1 MPVTTQ
7 LHEHAEALL
16 VWNKTCFYEVLA
28 PFYRKVCNIPFALSV
43 THVSCMAADMSSN
56 LPAGSARPDSGRSTH
71 HLHRSL

>member
-28 PFYRKVCNIPFALSV
+28 PFYRKVCNIP
-43 THVSCMAADMSSN
+43 
-56 LPAGSARPDSGRSTH
+56 GSAVPPCTQVLKS
-71 HLHRSL
+71 